1 MLGNLRKLDTPK
13 VLNETNSQIQE
24 LQRLLSVEKEKNE
37 RLMEENIAL
46 REISSQFNHLK
57 QIFDE
62 LFENFSKAKSN
73 FEDAAEGILK
83 LSLVI

>member
-46 REISSQFNHLK
+46 REISSQYNLLK

>member
-13 VLNETNSQIQE
+13 VLNETNSQFQE
-24 LQRLLSVEKEKNE
+24 IQRLLSVEKEKNE

-46 REISSQFNHLK
+46 REISSQYNLLK

-73 FEDAAEGILK
+73 FEDAAGGILK
-83 LSLVI
+83 SSLVI